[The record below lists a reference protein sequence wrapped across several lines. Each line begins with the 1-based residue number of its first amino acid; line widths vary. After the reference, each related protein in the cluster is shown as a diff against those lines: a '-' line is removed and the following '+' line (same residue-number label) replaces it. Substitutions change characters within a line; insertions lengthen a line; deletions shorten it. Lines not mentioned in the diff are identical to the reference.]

1 MLRFHTTQANAS
13 ISAAQEKEKILIL
26 VLALMLAFMLA
37 SLVKTR
43 LNLGMVAEWKTRMS
57 KKKHNANY
65 TPKSHTLNEKLEK
78 FLTNCR
84 NLPSFELFSKIL

>member
-13 ISAAQEKEKILIL
+13 ISAAQEKGKILIL

-57 KKKHNANY
+57 KKKLLTEAQCELHA
-65 TPKSHTLNEKLEK
+65 TITHTEREIRKIPHKL
-78 FLTNCR
+78 
-84 NLPSFELFSKIL
+84 SKLIFF